1 MKFNVISVI
10 LSLTLISF
18 IYSSCSKD
26 ETQAPDPTAGMT
38 KIAEG
43 YATGAATKVEIFSQ
57 EKTIYS
63 GFQKFYMALSDSA
76 TGNRLEESKITVVP
90 MMDMGT
96 MKHTAPVENPA
107 SEKALNQLF
116 PVNVVFI
123 MSSLGGNWTLNV
135 DISNRSKQGSM
146 TVPVT
151 VTEPARTKVK
161 SFSNG
166 SDGQKYFFA
175 LVEPSA
181 PKIGINEL
189 EIAVYKRASMMSFPA
204 DSSMNIIFTPEMPTM
219 NHGSPNNVNPVH
231 NRLGHYKGKANFTMT
246 GLWRLNLDFM
256 NGAAVA
262 DSTQYI
268 DIEF

>member
-1 MKFNVISVI
+1 MNFKAISAVFT
-10 LSLTLISF
+10 LTLAFF

-26 ETQAPDPTAGMT
+26 ETLAPDPTAGMT
-38 KIAEG
+38 KVAEG
-43 YATGAATKVEIFSQ
+43 YAAGAATKVEVFSM

-63 GFQKFYMALSDSA
+63 GYQRFYLALSDST
-76 TGNRLEESKITVVP
+76 TGSRLEDSKIAVMP

-96 MKHTAPVENPA
+96 MKHSAPVENPA
-107 SEKALNQLF
+107 SEKAVNGLF

-123 MSSLGGNWTLNV
+123 MSSMGGTWTLNFN
-135 DISNRSKQGSM
+135 ITNRSKNGTLSF
-146 TVPVT
+146 PVT
-151 VTEPARTKVK
+151 VAEPAKAKVK

-166 SDGQKYFFA
+166 SDGQKYFYA

-189 EIAVYKRASMMSFPA
+189 EIAVYKRATMMSFPA

-219 NHGSPNNVNPVH
+219 NHGSPNNVNPAH
-231 NRLGHYKGKANFTMT
+231 NRIGHYKGKANFTMT

-256 NGAAVA
+256 NGSVVA